1 MLTVYASKAPA
12 MGGRPTQMVLRATS
26 NGQVTMGDSNRAR
39 HLDTVHNA
47 DVNRDR
53 PFASTPFETI
63 HE

>member
-1 MLTVYASKAPA
+1 
-12 MGGRPTQMVLRATS
+12 MVLRATS

-39 HLDTVHNA
+39 HLDTVNNA